1 MLAKKATLED
11 VNLKIMV
18 WGESG
23 SGKSRFALSA
33 PAPLVIDLE
42 GSTRL
47 YANEFDFWK
56 AEVDK
61 TNPQAGNPGSL
72 TINLLKEILEGKY
85 PDRKTLIIDP
95 VTDLLDCIE
104 DVSAKKYEEMIGKKV
119 TELNAVQKTK
129 WYAYR
134 RETAR
139 NILNQLKDIPMNL
152 ILVAR
157 AKNLWDTKDGKMQ
170 PVGLTYDALDI
181 VEYLMDIVIQL
192 EKNGDETRAIVKKS
206 RLGNLPKILDVKNF
220 NSIGQA
226 LEQNEKLAEK
236 NEETGLKRKVMFIAS
251 TGGHLNELMQ
261 LKPMFKKYN
270 SYIITEY
277 DESTKGLKEEYK
289 NKISY
294 LVYGTRS
301 NLFSYIFKFIY
312 NCFKSLFLYL
322 KIRPKYIISTG
333 THTAVPMCYIGKIFG
348 SKIIFIETFAN
359 IKTKTLSGKL
369 IYPIADLFIVQ
380 WEEMLKL
387 YPKAILG
394 GSIY

>member
-11 VNLKIMV
+11 VNLKVMV

-139 NILNQLKDIPMNL
+139 NI
-152 ILVAR
+152 
-157 AKNLWDTKDGKMQ
+157 
-170 PVGLTYDALDI
+170 
-181 VEYLMDIVIQL
+181 
-192 EKNGDETRAIVKKS
+192 
-206 RLGNLPKILDVKNF
+206 
-220 NSIGQA
+220 
-226 LEQNEKLAEK
+226 
-236 NEETGLKRKVMFIAS
+236 
-251 TGGHLNELMQ
+251 
-261 LKPMFKKYN
+261 
-270 SYIITEY
+270 
-277 DESTKGLKEEYK
+277 
-289 NKISY
+289 
-294 LVYGTRS
+294 
-301 NLFSYIFKFIY
+301 
-312 NCFKSLFLYL
+312 
-322 KIRPKYIISTG
+322 
-333 THTAVPMCYIGKIFG
+333 
-348 SKIIFIETFAN
+348 
-359 IKTKTLSGKL
+359 
-369 IYPIADLFIVQ
+369 
-380 WEEMLKL
+380 
-387 YPKAILG
+387 
-394 GSIY
+394 

>member
-11 VNLKIMV
+11 VNLKILV
-18 WGESG
+18 WGEAG

-85 PDRKTLIIDP
+85 PDRKTLIVDP

-170 PVGLTYDALDI
+170 PVGLAYDALDI

-226 LEQNEKLAEK
+226 LEQNKKLAEK
-236 NEETGLKRKVMFIAS
+236 NERGEN
-251 TGGHLNELMQ
+251 NE
-261 LKPMFKKYN
+261 
-270 SYIITEY
+270 
-277 DESTKGLKEEYK
+277 
-289 NKISY
+289 
-294 LVYGTRS
+294 
-301 NLFSYIFKFIY
+301 
-312 NCFKSLFLYL
+312 
-322 KIRPKYIISTG
+322 
-333 THTAVPMCYIGKIFG
+333 
-348 SKIIFIETFAN
+348 
-359 IKTKTLSGKL
+359 
-369 IYPIADLFIVQ
+369 
-380 WEEMLKL
+380 
-387 YPKAILG
+387 
-394 GSIY
+394 

>member
-11 VNLKIMV
+11 VNLKVMV

-33 PAPLVIDLE
+33 PNPIVIDLE

-56 AEVDK
+56 AEIDK

-85 PDRKTLIIDP
+85 PDRKTLIVDP

-236 NEETGLKRKVMFIAS
+236 NE
-251 TGGHLNELMQ
+251 GGENNE
-261 LKPMFKKYN
+261 
-270 SYIITEY
+270 
-277 DESTKGLKEEYK
+277 
-289 NKISY
+289 
-294 LVYGTRS
+294 
-301 NLFSYIFKFIY
+301 
-312 NCFKSLFLYL
+312 
-322 KIRPKYIISTG
+322 
-333 THTAVPMCYIGKIFG
+333 
-348 SKIIFIETFAN
+348 
-359 IKTKTLSGKL
+359 
-369 IYPIADLFIVQ
+369 
-380 WEEMLKL
+380 
-387 YPKAILG
+387 
-394 GSIY
+394 

>member
-11 VNLKIMV
+11 VNLKILV

-56 AEVDK
+56 AEIDK

-85 PDRKTLIIDP
+85 PDRKTLIVDP

-192 EKNGDETRAIVKKS
+192 EKSGDETRAIVKKS

-220 NSIGQA
+220 NSIEQA
-226 LEQNEKLAEK
+226 LKQNEKLAKK
-236 NEETGLKRKVMFIAS
+236 NE
-251 TGGHLNELMQ
+251 GGEDNE
-261 LKPMFKKYN
+261 
-270 SYIITEY
+270 
-277 DESTKGLKEEYK
+277 
-289 NKISY
+289 
-294 LVYGTRS
+294 
-301 NLFSYIFKFIY
+301 
-312 NCFKSLFLYL
+312 
-322 KIRPKYIISTG
+322 
-333 THTAVPMCYIGKIFG
+333 
-348 SKIIFIETFAN
+348 
-359 IKTKTLSGKL
+359 
-369 IYPIADLFIVQ
+369 
-380 WEEMLKL
+380 
-387 YPKAILG
+387 
-394 GSIY
+394 

>member
-11 VNLKIMV
+11 VNLKVMV

-33 PAPLVIDLE
+33 PNPIVIDLE

-85 PDRKTLIIDP
+85 PDRKTLIVDP

-206 RLGNLPKILDVKNF
+206 RLGSLPKILDVKNF

-236 NEETGLKRKVMFIAS
+236 NE
-251 TGGHLNELMQ
+251 GGENNE
-261 LKPMFKKYN
+261 
-270 SYIITEY
+270 
-277 DESTKGLKEEYK
+277 
-289 NKISY
+289 
-294 LVYGTRS
+294 
-301 NLFSYIFKFIY
+301 
-312 NCFKSLFLYL
+312 
-322 KIRPKYIISTG
+322 
-333 THTAVPMCYIGKIFG
+333 
-348 SKIIFIETFAN
+348 
-359 IKTKTLSGKL
+359 
-369 IYPIADLFIVQ
+369 
-380 WEEMLKL
+380 
-387 YPKAILG
+387 
-394 GSIY
+394 

>member
-11 VNLKIMV
+11 VNLKILV
-18 WGESG
+18 WGEAG

-85 PDRKTLIIDP
+85 QDRKTLIVDP

-226 LEQNEKLAEK
+226 LEQNKKLAEK
-236 NEETGLKRKVMFIAS
+236 NERGEN
-251 TGGHLNELMQ
+251 NE
-261 LKPMFKKYN
+261 
-270 SYIITEY
+270 
-277 DESTKGLKEEYK
+277 
-289 NKISY
+289 
-294 LVYGTRS
+294 
-301 NLFSYIFKFIY
+301 
-312 NCFKSLFLYL
+312 
-322 KIRPKYIISTG
+322 
-333 THTAVPMCYIGKIFG
+333 
-348 SKIIFIETFAN
+348 
-359 IKTKTLSGKL
+359 
-369 IYPIADLFIVQ
+369 
-380 WEEMLKL
+380 
-387 YPKAILG
+387 
-394 GSIY
+394 

>member
-11 VNLKIMV
+11 VNLKILV
-18 WGESG
+18 WGEAG
-23 SGKSRFALSA
+23 SEKSRFALSA

-85 PDRKTLIIDP
+85 PDRKTLIVDP

-226 LEQNEKLAEK
+226 LEQNKKLAEK
-236 NEETGLKRKVMFIAS
+236 NE
-251 TGGHLNELMQ
+251 GGENNE
-261 LKPMFKKYN
+261 
-270 SYIITEY
+270 
-277 DESTKGLKEEYK
+277 
-289 NKISY
+289 
-294 LVYGTRS
+294 
-301 NLFSYIFKFIY
+301 
-312 NCFKSLFLYL
+312 
-322 KIRPKYIISTG
+322 
-333 THTAVPMCYIGKIFG
+333 
-348 SKIIFIETFAN
+348 
-359 IKTKTLSGKL
+359 
-369 IYPIADLFIVQ
+369 
-380 WEEMLKL
+380 
-387 YPKAILG
+387 
-394 GSIY
+394 

>member
-11 VNLKIMV
+11 VNLKILV
-18 WGESG
+18 WGEAG

-85 PDRKTLIIDP
+85 QDRKTLIVDP

-170 PVGLTYDALDI
+170 PVGPTYDALDI

-226 LEQNEKLAEK
+226 LEQNKKLAEK
-236 NEETGLKRKVMFIAS
+236 NERGEN
-251 TGGHLNELMQ
+251 NE
-261 LKPMFKKYN
+261 
-270 SYIITEY
+270 
-277 DESTKGLKEEYK
+277 
-289 NKISY
+289 
-294 LVYGTRS
+294 
-301 NLFSYIFKFIY
+301 
-312 NCFKSLFLYL
+312 
-322 KIRPKYIISTG
+322 
-333 THTAVPMCYIGKIFG
+333 
-348 SKIIFIETFAN
+348 
-359 IKTKTLSGKL
+359 
-369 IYPIADLFIVQ
+369 
-380 WEEMLKL
+380 
-387 YPKAILG
+387 
-394 GSIY
+394 

>member
-11 VNLKIMV
+11 VNLKVMV

-33 PAPLVIDLE
+33 PNPIVIDLE

-85 PDRKTLIIDP
+85 PDRKTLIVDP

-226 LEQNEKLAEK
+226 LEQNKKLAEK
-236 NEETGLKRKVMFIAS
+236 NERGEN
-251 TGGHLNELMQ
+251 NE
-261 LKPMFKKYN
+261 
-270 SYIITEY
+270 
-277 DESTKGLKEEYK
+277 
-289 NKISY
+289 
-294 LVYGTRS
+294 
-301 NLFSYIFKFIY
+301 
-312 NCFKSLFLYL
+312 
-322 KIRPKYIISTG
+322 
-333 THTAVPMCYIGKIFG
+333 
-348 SKIIFIETFAN
+348 
-359 IKTKTLSGKL
+359 
-369 IYPIADLFIVQ
+369 
-380 WEEMLKL
+380 
-387 YPKAILG
+387 
-394 GSIY
+394 

>member
-11 VNLKIMV
+11 VNLKILV
-18 WGESG
+18 WGEAG

-85 PDRKTLIIDP
+85 PDRKTLIVDP

-226 LEQNEKLAEK
+226 LEQNEKLA
-236 NEETGLKRKVMFIAS
+236 
-251 TGGHLNELMQ
+251 
-261 LKPMFKKYN
+261 KK
-270 SYIITEY
+270 
-277 DESTKGLKEEYK
+277 K
-289 NKISY
+289 
-294 LVYGTRS
+294 
-301 NLFSYIFKFIY
+301 
-312 NCFKSLFLYL
+312 
-322 KIRPKYIISTG
+322 
-333 THTAVPMCYIGKIFG
+333 
-348 SKIIFIETFAN
+348 
-359 IKTKTLSGKL
+359 
-369 IYPIADLFIVQ
+369 
-380 WEEMLKL
+380 
-387 YPKAILG
+387 
-394 GSIY
+394 

>member
-11 VNLKIMV
+11 VNLKVMV

-33 PAPLVIDLE
+33 PNPIVIDLE

-85 PDRKTLIIDP
+85 PDRKTLIVDP

-192 EKNGDETRAIVKKS
+192 EKNGKVLMVLRFT
-206 RLGNLPKILDVKNF
+206 LM
-220 NSIGQA
+220 
-226 LEQNEKLAEK
+226 
-236 NEETGLKRKVMFIAS
+236 KRF
-251 TGGHLNELMQ
+251 
-261 LKPMFKKYN
+261 
-270 SYIITEY
+270 
-277 DESTKGLKEEYK
+277 
-289 NKISY
+289 
-294 LVYGTRS
+294 
-301 NLFSYIFKFIY
+301 
-312 NCFKSLFLYL
+312 
-322 KIRPKYIISTG
+322 
-333 THTAVPMCYIGKIFG
+333 
-348 SKIIFIETFAN
+348 
-359 IKTKTLSGKL
+359 
-369 IYPIADLFIVQ
+369 
-380 WEEMLKL
+380 
-387 YPKAILG
+387 
-394 GSIY
+394 

>member
-11 VNLKIMV
+11 VNLKILV
-18 WGESG
+18 WGEAG

-42 GSTRL
+42 GSARL

-85 PDRKTLIIDP
+85 QDRKTLIVDP

-226 LEQNEKLAEK
+226 LEQNKKLAEK
-236 NEETGLKRKVMFIAS
+236 NERGEN
-251 TGGHLNELMQ
+251 NE
-261 LKPMFKKYN
+261 
-270 SYIITEY
+270 
-277 DESTKGLKEEYK
+277 
-289 NKISY
+289 
-294 LVYGTRS
+294 
-301 NLFSYIFKFIY
+301 
-312 NCFKSLFLYL
+312 
-322 KIRPKYIISTG
+322 
-333 THTAVPMCYIGKIFG
+333 
-348 SKIIFIETFAN
+348 
-359 IKTKTLSGKL
+359 
-369 IYPIADLFIVQ
+369 
-380 WEEMLKL
+380 
-387 YPKAILG
+387 
-394 GSIY
+394 

>member
-11 VNLKIMV
+11 VNLKILV
-18 WGESG
+18 WGEAG

-85 PDRKTLIIDP
+85 PDRKTLIVDP

-157 AKNLWDTKDGKMQ
+157 TKNLWDTKDGKMQ

-226 LEQNEKLAEK
+226 LEQNKKLAEK
-236 NEETGLKRKVMFIAS
+236 NE
-251 TGGHLNELMQ
+251 GGENNE
-261 LKPMFKKYN
+261 
-270 SYIITEY
+270 
-277 DESTKGLKEEYK
+277 
-289 NKISY
+289 
-294 LVYGTRS
+294 
-301 NLFSYIFKFIY
+301 
-312 NCFKSLFLYL
+312 
-322 KIRPKYIISTG
+322 
-333 THTAVPMCYIGKIFG
+333 
-348 SKIIFIETFAN
+348 
-359 IKTKTLSGKL
+359 
-369 IYPIADLFIVQ
+369 
-380 WEEMLKL
+380 
-387 YPKAILG
+387 
-394 GSIY
+394 